1 MHSIVILG
9 TGFIGSS
16 LNTFLET
23 SKHKITAFSQ
33 AHLNYTNSDL
43 LTATLKRL
51 QCNILINC
59 SGYTGSPNVDACEK
73 NKEKCFFYNVTL
85 PLNLARVCEKL
96 NIKLINVSSGC
107 IYTGYEKQFTE
118 KDTPN
123 FGIFNSSSSFYS
135 QTKHICELNL
145 TDFDVLTL
153 RVRMPFNSLAVPK
166 NLIYKIY
173 KYDNIIDYPN
183 SGTNTDNFNEF
194 VHQLVD
200 GPAVNNIRGPLNVV
214 NPGPVTGKRVAE
226 LLTKYGAV
234 NPNWKVV
241 DVSELKIV
249 AQRSNCIL
257 DDSRL
262 VAEGLGLPHI
272 DKILEP
278 TIALFAKKLN
288 T

>member
-1 MHSIVILG
+1 MLNIVILG

-16 LNTFLET
+16 LSTFLEK

-33 AHLNYTNSDL
+33 ADLNYTNPDL
-43 LTATLKRL
+43 LTVTLKRL

-73 NKEKCFFYNVTL
+73 NKEKCFLYNVTL
-85 PLNLARVCEKL
+85 PLNLARVCENL
-96 NIKLINVSSGC
+96 SIKLVNVSSGC
-107 IYTGYEKQFTE
+107 IYTGYEKMFTE
-118 KDTPN
+118 KDIPN
-123 FGIFNSSSSFYS
+123 FGIFNSTSSFYS

-145 TDFDVLTL
+145 ADFDALTL
-153 RVRMPFNSLAVPK
+153 RVRMPFNSRFVPK

-194 VHQLVD
+194 VYQLVNN
-200 GPAVNNIRGPLNVV
+200 PAVSNIRGPLNVI
-214 NPGPVTGKRVAE
+214 NPGPITGKKVAE
-226 LLTKYGAV
+226 LLTKYGVV

-241 DVSELKIV
+241 DVSELNIV

-262 VAEGLGLPHI
+262 VAEGLELPHI

-278 TIALFAKKLN
+278 TIAEFAKNLN
-288 T
+288 K

>member
-1 MHSIVILG
+1 MYNIVILG
-9 TGFIGSS
+9 AGFIGSNLS
-16 LNTFLET
+16 TFLEK
-23 SKHKITAFSQ
+23 SKHKITTFSQ
-33 AHLNYTNSDL
+33 AYFNYTNPDL
-43 LTATLKRL
+43 LTVTLKQL
-51 QCNILINC
+51 QCDILINC

-96 NIKLINVSSGC
+96 SIKLVNVSSGC
-107 IYTGYEKQFTE
+107 IYTGYEKMFTE
-118 KDTPN
+118 KDIPN
-123 FGIFNSSSSFYS
+123 FGIFNSTSSFYS

-145 TDFDVLTL
+145 ADFDALTL
-153 RVRMPFNSLAVPK
+153 RVRMPFNSRSVPK

-194 VHQLVD
+194 VYQLVNT
-200 GPAVNNIRGPLNVV
+200 PAVSNIRGPLNVV
-214 NPGPVTGKRVAE
+214 NPGPITGKKVAE
-226 LLTKYGAV
+226 LLTKYGVV

-241 DVSELKIV
+241 DVSELNIV

-278 TIALFAKKLN
+278 TIAEFAKSLN

>member
-1 MHSIVILG
+1 MLNIVILG

-16 LNTFLET
+16 LSTFLEK

-33 AHLNYTNSDL
+33 ADLNYTNPDL
-43 LTATLKRL
+43 LTVTLKRL

-85 PLNLARVCEKL
+85 PLNLARVCENL
-96 NIKLINVSSGC
+96 SIKLVNVSSGC
-107 IYTGYEKQFTE
+107 IYTGYEKMFTE
-118 KDTPN
+118 KDIPN
-123 FGIFNSSSSFYS
+123 FGIFNSTSSFYS

-145 TDFDVLTL
+145 ADFDALTL
-153 RVRMPFNSLAVPK
+153 RVRMPFNSRFVPK

-194 VHQLVD
+194 VYQLVNN
-200 GPAVNNIRGPLNVV
+200 PAVSNIRGPLNVI
-214 NPGPVTGKRVAE
+214 NPGPITGKKVAE
-226 LLTKYGAV
+226 LLTKYGVV

-241 DVSELKIV
+241 DVSELNIV

-278 TIALFAKKLN
+278 TIAEFAKNLN
-288 T
+288 K

>member
-1 MHSIVILG
+1 
-9 TGFIGSS
+9 
-16 LNTFLET
+16 
-23 SKHKITAFSQ
+23 
-33 AHLNYTNSDL
+33 
-43 LTATLKRL
+43 
-51 QCNILINC
+51 
-59 SGYTGSPNVDACEK
+59 
-73 NKEKCFFYNVTL
+73 
-85 PLNLARVCEKL
+85 
-96 NIKLINVSSGC
+96 
-107 IYTGYEKQFTE
+107 
-118 KDTPN
+118 
-123 FGIFNSSSSFYS
+123 
-135 QTKHICELNL
+135 
-145 TDFDVLTL
+145 
-153 RVRMPFNSLAVPK
+153 MPFNSLAVSK

-194 VHQLVD
+194 VHQLVN
-200 GPAVNNIRGPLNVV
+200 GSAVNSIRGPLNVV

-226 LLTKYGAV
+226 LLTKYGVV

-241 DVSELKIV
+241 DVSELNIV

-278 TIALFAKKLN
+278 TIAEFAKSLN

>member
-1 MHSIVILG
+1 MHNIVILG

-16 LNTFLET
+16 LSTFLEK

-33 AHLNYTNSDL
+33 ADLNYTNPAL

-73 NKEKCFFYNVTL
+73 NKEKCFLYNVTL
-85 PLNLARVCEKL
+85 PLNLARVCENL
-96 NIKLINVSSGC
+96 SIKLVNVSSGC
-107 IYTGYEKQFTE
+107 IYTGYEKMFTE
-118 KDTPN
+118 KDIPN
-123 FGIFNSSSSFYS
+123 FGIFNSTSSFYS

-145 TDFDVLTL
+145 ADFDALTL
-153 RVRMPFNSLAVPK
+153 RVRMPFNSRSVPK

-194 VHQLVD
+194 VYQLVNN
-200 GPAVNNIRGPLNVV
+200 PAVSNIRGPLNVI
-214 NPGPVTGKRVAE
+214 NPGPITGKKVAE
-226 LLTKYGAV
+226 LLTKYGVV

-241 DVSELKIV
+241 DVSELNIV

-257 DDSRL
+257 DDGRL

-278 TIALFAKKLN
+278 TIAEFAKNLN
-288 T
+288 K

>member
-16 LNTFLET
+16 LSTFLET

-33 AHLNYTNSDL
+33 THLNYTNSDL
-43 LTATLKRL
+43 LAAALKRL

-118 KDTPN
+118 KDIPN

-153 RVRMPFNSLAVPK
+153 RVRMPFNSLAVSK

-173 KYDNIIDYPN
+173 KYDN
-183 SGTNTDNFNEF
+183 FNEF
-194 VHQLVD
+194 VHQLVN
-200 GPAVNNIRGPLNVV
+200 GSAVNSIRGPLNVV

-226 LLTKYGAV
+226 LLTKYGVV

-241 DVSELKIV
+241 DVSVLNIV

-278 TIALFAKKLN
+278 TIAEFAKSLN

>member
-1 MHSIVILG
+1 MHNIVILG
-9 TGFIGSS
+9 TGFIGSNLS
-16 LNTFLET
+16 TFLEK

-33 AHLNYTNSDL
+33 ADLNYTNPDL
-43 LTATLKRL
+43 LTVALKQL

-73 NKEKCFFYNVTL
+73 NKEKCFFYNATL

-96 NIKLINVSSGC
+96 SIKLVNVSSGC
-107 IYTGYEKQFTE
+107 IYTGYEKMFTE
-118 KDTPN
+118 KDIPN
-123 FGIFNSSSSFYS
+123 FGIFNSTSSFYS

-145 TDFDVLTL
+145 ADFDALTL
-153 RVRMPFNSLAVPK
+153 RVRMPFNSRFVPK

-194 VHQLVD
+194 VYQLVNN
-200 GPAVNNIRGPLNVV
+200 PAVSNIRGPLNVI
-214 NPGPVTGKRVAE
+214 NPGPITGKKVAE
-226 LLTKYGAV
+226 LLTKYGVV

-241 DVSELKIV
+241 DVSELNIV

-278 TIALFAKKLN
+278 TIAEFAKNLN
-288 T
+288 K

>member
-1 MHSIVILG
+1 MHNIVILG
-9 TGFIGSS
+9 TGFIGSNLS
-16 LNTFLET
+16 TFLEK

-33 AHLNYTNSDL
+33 ADLNYTNPDL
-43 LTATLKRL
+43 LAVALKQL

-96 NIKLINVSSGC
+96 SIKLVNVSSGC
-107 IYTGYEKQFTE
+107 IYTGYEKMFTE
-118 KDTPN
+118 KDIPN
-123 FGIFNSSSSFYS
+123 FGIFNSTSSFYS

-145 TDFDVLTL
+145 ADFDALTL
-153 RVRMPFNSLAVPK
+153 RVRMPFNNRSVPK

-194 VHQLVD
+194 VYQLVNT
-200 GPAVNNIRGPLNVV
+200 PAVSNIRGPLNVV
-214 NPGPVTGKRVAE
+214 NPGPITGKKVAE
-226 LLTKYGAV
+226 LLTKYGVV

-241 DVSELKIV
+241 DVSELNIV

-278 TIALFAKKLN
+278 TIAEFAKSLN